1 MVRAYPWHNIAILI
15 IIKEYQI
22 MFNFKKVKI
31 TCASLSLLGCVA
43 SANAA
48 IISDSSTGLLSPDIT
63 IDFGVGLY
71 ADNTVITNQFSTQ
84 GITFDGPSTRYLG
97 SINQGS
103 YSVDGAVAGLNG
115 DNLAEPDSMLF
126 SSDVTDVAFTF
137 KSNPSNTTFTAYL
150 DGVEQESF
158 VAYTAY
164 NGEGSNVY
172 YGFTDI
178 LLDEISY
185 SISYKN
191 NYFVLDNLQFNTKVV
206 PAPAALS
213 IFGLGLMGLGLR
225 RFKKQ
230 A

>member
-1 MVRAYPWHNIAILI
+1 
-15 IIKEYQI
+15 

-97 SINQGS
+97 SVNQGS

>member
-1 MVRAYPWHNIAILI
+1 VHLWHKIAILI
-15 IIKEYQI
+15 ITKEYQI

>member
-1 MVRAYPWHNIAILI
+1 VHLWHKIAILI
-15 IIKEYQI
+15 ITKEYQI

-97 SINQGS
+97 SVNQGS

-126 SSDVTDVAFTF
+126 SSDTTDVAFTF

-164 NGEGSNVY
+164 SGEGSNVY

>member
-1 MVRAYPWHNIAILI
+1 
-15 IIKEYQI
+15 

-31 TCASLSLLGCVA
+31 TCASLSLLGCFA

-63 IDFGVGLY
+63 IDFGAGLY
-71 ADNTVITNQFSTQ
+71 ADDTVITNQFSTQ
-84 GITFDGPSTRYLG
+84 GITFDGPNTRYLNGG
-97 SINQGS
+97 SNNF
-103 YSVDGAVAGLNG
+103 YAVDGAVKGLNG
-115 DNLAEPDSMLF
+115 SNSAAPDNILF
-126 SSDVTDVAFTF
+126 ATDVTDVAFTF
-137 KSNPSNTTFTAYL
+137 SSNPSNTTFTAYL
-150 DGVEQESF
+150 DGLVQESF
-158 VAYTAY
+158 VAYTSY
-164 NGEGSNVY
+164 KGEGSNVY

-185 SISYKN
+185 SISYNN
-191 NYFVLDNLQFNTKVV
+191 NYFTLDNLQFNTKSV

>member
-1 MVRAYPWHNIAILI
+1 
-15 IIKEYQI
+15 

-97 SINQGS
+97 SVNQGS

-126 SSDVTDVAFTF
+126 SSDATDVAFTF

-164 NGEGSNVY
+164 SGEGSNVY

>member
-1 MVRAYPWHNIAILI
+1 
-15 IIKEYQI
+15 

-97 SINQGS
+97 SVNQGS

-164 NGEGSNVY
+164 SGEGSNVY

>member
-1 MVRAYPWHNIAILI
+1 
-15 IIKEYQI
+15 